1 MRWAQVYDP
10 FGHAGLSTLV
20 AALPVVVLLGALGLF
35 RVRAHVAALLA
46 LGVALLVALG
56 PFGMPVSAGLAAAGF
71 GAAYGLFPIGWIVLN
86 LIFLY
91 DLSVSRGHFAV
102 LRTSLARLSPA
113 PRIQVIGIAFCLG
126 AFFEGAAGFGTPV
139 AVTAA
144 LLIQLGF
151 APIAASCLSLVAN
164 TAPVA
169 FGALGTPIMT
179 WRGGRYRHG
188 CR

>member
-1 MRWAQVYDP
+1 MHWQQVYDP
-10 FGHAGLSTLV
+10 LAHRLLSTCL
-20 AALPVVVLLGALGLF
+20 AALPVVVLLGALGVF
-35 RVRAHVAALLA
+35 RVRAHVAALLS
-46 LGVALLVALG
+46 LGVALVVALG

-102 LRTSLARLSPA
+102 LRTSLAQLSPD
-113 PRIQVIGIAFCLG
+113 PRVQVIGIAFCLG

-151 APIAASCLSLVAN
+151 APLQASCLSLIAK
-164 TAPVA
+164 TRRRSPSARWA
-169 FGALGTPIMT
+169 RRSSRFTL
-179 WRGGRYRHG
+179 
-188 CR
+188 